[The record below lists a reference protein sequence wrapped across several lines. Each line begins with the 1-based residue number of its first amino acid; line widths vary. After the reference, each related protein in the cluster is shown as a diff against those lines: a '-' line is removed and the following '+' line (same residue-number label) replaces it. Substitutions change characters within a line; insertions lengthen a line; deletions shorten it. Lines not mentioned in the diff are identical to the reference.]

1 MLDVGL
7 AVNPLFGPMDTT
19 QVDSL
24 GLRQIGTGLDCAVAM
39 LRFRE
44 TIATLKKGRGLL

>member
-19 QVDSL
+19 QVDSF
-24 GLRQIGTGLDCAVAM
+24 GLRQIGTGLDCAGAVAS
-39 LRFRE
+39 E